1 MSRPLMVS
9 VLSAFILFV
18 LLFISFLYAFPLG
31 TWTELWDKA
40 VMGVPFLLFV
50 SAASLFVGVASGL
63 ALDFIWRKQR
73 QAVMQAL
80 EQIEHGEMG
89 ELCQGEPP
97 PELQELWRQIEK
109 LQTQWLE
116 QTKRVQKLA
125 AEKAEQEERLVERI
139 LSEERTRLARELH
152 DSVSQQLFAASMMMS
167 AVMET
172 MPPDDERHRKQ
183 LKMVE
188 QMIHQSQLEMRALLL
203 HLRPVQLK
211 GKSLQEGMN
220 ELLTEL
226 AGKVP
231 LKMKWKIE
239 DVPLDKGVED
249 HLFRILQESLSN
261 TLRHAKA
268 QSLEVLLIERD
279 GFAILRVTDDGVGFD
294 VERSKSGSYGLQHMH
309 ERAAEIGGALKI
321 VSLKG
326 QGTRL
331 EVKVPIVYR
340 GDDRDQGA
348 ACR

>member
-9 VLSAFILFV
+9 VLSALILFILLSLSFV
-18 LLFISFLYAFPLG
+18 YVFPPE
-31 TWTELWDKA
+31 TWAELWDKT

-50 SAASLFVGVASGL
+50 SVVSLLIGIASGL
-63 ALDFIWRKQR
+63 VLDFVWRKQR
-73 QAVMQAL
+73 QVVMQAL

-89 ELCQGEPP
+89 ELWREEPS
-97 PELQELWRQIEK
+97 PELQDLWRQIEK

-125 AEKAEQEERLVERI
+125 AEKVEQEERLVERI

-167 AVMET
+167 AITET
-172 MPPDDERHRKQ
+172 MPPDDERQRKQ

-211 GKSLQEGMN
+211 GKSLQEGME

-226 AGKVP
+226 TGKVP
-231 LKMKWKIE
+231 LEMKWKIE

-249 HLFRILQESLSN
+249 HLFRIVQEALSN
-261 TLRHAKA
+261 TLRHARA
-268 QSLEVLLIERD
+268 SRMDISLRREQGQLHLLMR
-279 GFAILRVTDDGVGFD
+279 DDGVGFD
-294 VERSKSGSYGLQHMH
+294 MEAKKQTSYGLLTME
-309 ERAAEIGGALKI
+309 ERVYEMGGTMTLRSAPGEGTEIDI
-321 VSLKG
+321 
-326 QGTRL
+326 R
-331 EVKVPIVYR
+331 VPVLMEE
-340 GDDRDQGA
+340 RDG
-348 ACR
+348 